1 MYEKNGGGIQM
12 RLFELLECFE
22 DKTEAKIV
30 DCSDMKI
37 LFTGKIGD
45 IPLRI
50 SRMKNVKLGNC
61 KVKNEVLCV
70 YTEMCLENLSE
81 D

>member
-1 MYEKNGGGIQM
+1 M

-45 IPLRI
+45 ISLRI
-50 SRMKNVKLGNC
+50 SRMKNVKLGIC
-61 KVKNEVLCV
+61 KVENEVLCV
-70 YTEMCLENLSE
+70 YTEIYLENQSSN
-81 D
+81 